1 MLVVIIGQN
10 LSAKEMSVEQIGE
23 VGPDNAPRGVE
34 SDKFDARRMLG
45 SRPLPY

>member
-1 MLVVIIGQN
+1 MLAVVIGQK

-34 SDKFDARRMLG
+34 SDKFNAGRMSSSHPSL
-45 SRPLPY
+45 Y